1 MAGRSR
7 GQASRAADESAAVEF
22 IFASESLKT
31 VAQVARAGAGA
42 TGDTWRRLGASASS
56 AQRVWLACRFA
67 RLFVCLRRRV
77 LPWRAVLSTLNRRRR
92 HDESRRARRGSKHC
106 FPSCWK
112 APLGKALPQVIV
124 HTTRR
129 SVESMQQ
136 PLPVWDGRR
145 RGGQTR
151 TYYVRSTN
159 ERRTSEGASFGSP
172 RMMQRH
178 GKPTGTVQR
187 ATGTGGVDWQRGLPG
202 LDASVEVH
210 WSSGMSILYKSP
222 ARHPCRPCPPGNLEG
237 LGLPRVLD
245 CQPFPLRA
253 PPTLRPSIH
262 LDILIRIHIH
272 IRIPGV
278 RSSFVCSPG
287 ILPSLFFRS
296 VSFASSSCEAR
307 FSARAPSY

>member
-1 MAGRSR
+1 MGSRGPSRLPTHERRGAPPLPCVEGESTEVLVSSSLARSGQADRWRAGDA

-112 APLGKALPQVIV
+112 APLGKALPQVRV

-151 TYYVRSTN
+151 TYEVRTN
-159 ERRTSEGASFGSP
+159 DGHQKA
-172 RMMQRH
+172 
-178 GKPTGTVQR
+178 
-187 ATGTGGVDWQRGLPG
+187 
-202 LDASVEVH
+202 
-210 WSSGMSILYKSP
+210 P
-222 ARHPCRPCPPGNLEG
+222 A
-237 LGLPRVLD
+237 
-245 CQPFPLRA
+245 
-253 PPTLRPSIH
+253 
-262 LDILIRIHIH
+262 
-272 IRIPGV
+272 
-278 RSSFVCSPG
+278 
-287 ILPSLFFRS
+287 
-296 VSFASSSCEAR
+296 
-307 FSARAPSY
+307 SARRE